1 VDRHLDRHV
10 AVDAEYRF
18 PKGQAEDNLGIGS
31 RHGAGT
37 TTTAAVG
44 RSAHP
49 VEEGIEEVTEASSEG
64 ITLTSPEAT
73 STSPCRLPEYAGR
86 PESVI
91 PGAPLGVTEHLV
103 GQADLFE
110 ALLGHV
116 IAVVCIGMELTRL
129 LPIRTLQFLIGG
141 ATPHSEELV
150 QVSVGHR
157 RDSLSR

>member
-1 VDRHLDRHV
+1 VDRRLDRHV
-10 AVDAEYRF
+10 AVNAEYRF

-31 RHGAGT
+31 GHGAGT

-64 ITLTSPEAT
+64 ISLTSAEA
-73 STSPCRLPEYAGR
+73 TSPCRLPEYAGR

-91 PGAPLGVTEHLV
+91 PGAPLRVTEHLV

-141 ATPHSEELV
+141 ATPHPEELV